1 MDNFIILLI
10 IICILISI
18 IYCSVLFCSLS
29 ISIIHC
35 SDDDNCS
42 DLKGLFGDGESS
54 EYWGWGGGGQE
65 GQEGQEGDLE
75 QCSDPTGELYG
86 TPRSIEIESCYVAVR
101 GSGDDNINRCGR
113 NCVGCFS
120 RSGYICANNP
130 QASAYR
136 PCVNGERCLK
146 P

>member
-42 DLKGLFGDGESS
+42 DLKGLLGDGTSS
-54 EYWGWGGGGQE
+54 EYWDWEGGGQE
-65 GQEGQEGDLE
+65 GEEGEPTETCSIPGRRRVISS
-75 QCSDPTGELYG
+75 CSDAKLAHIIHPDG
-86 TPRSIEIESCYVAVR
+86 TTEDACARDCGKCY
-101 GSGDDNINRCGR
+101 
-113 NCVGCFS
+113 S
-120 RSGYICANNP
+120 RDGYICALNGSVENLFT
-130 QASAYR
+130 QACR
-136 PCVNGERCLK
+136 NDRRCSL
-146 P
+146 

>member
-42 DLKGLFGDGESS
+42 DLKGLFGDGISS
-54 EYWGWGGGGQE
+54 EYWDWERSDGE
-65 GQEGQEGDLE
+65 SSDNSDLE

-86 TPRSIEIESCYVAVR
+86 TRRSLEIESCYIAVR
-101 GSGDDNINRCGR
+101 GSGDDIINRCGR
-113 NCVGCFS
+113 NCGGCYS
-120 RSGYICANNP
+120 SSGYICANNP
-130 QASAYR
+130 QASQYR